1 MKSPGRF
8 ARGVALAGALAGM
21 LAITALAA
29 AGCKPQYS
37 YVDIPARDPEGLI
50 RVEANLPGARIYV
63 DDFLAGTVAQVR
75 RRGVPVQPGVR
86 RIELRQD
93 GYHSHYQLVTVVKG
107 SPVTVRAQLLPVLE

>member
-1 MKSPGRF
+1 MKSPAQF
-8 ARGVALAGALAGM
+8 ARAAALAGAFLAV
-21 LAITALAA
+21 TALALGA

-37 YVDIPARDPEGLI
+37 YVDIPARAPEGLI

-63 DDFLAGTVAQVR
+63 DDFLAGTVAQVQ

-93 GYHSHYQLVTVVKG
+93 GYHSHYQIVTVVKG

>member
-1 MKSPGRF
+1 MKTPR
-8 ARGVALAGALAGM
+8 ALAAALALAGTMASAALG
-21 LAITALAA
+21 A

-37 YVDIPARDPEGLI
+37 YVDIPARAPDGLI
-50 RVEANLPGARIYV
+50 RIEANVAGARIYV
-63 DDFLAGTVAQVR
+63 DDFLAGTVAQVQ

-93 GYHSHYQLVTVVKG
+93 GFHSHYQIVTVVKG